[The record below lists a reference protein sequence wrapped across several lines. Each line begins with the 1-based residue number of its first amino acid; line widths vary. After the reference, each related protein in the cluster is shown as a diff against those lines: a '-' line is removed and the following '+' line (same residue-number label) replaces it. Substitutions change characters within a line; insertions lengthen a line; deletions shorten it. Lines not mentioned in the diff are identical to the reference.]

1 MYLKKVTYLGGQIGN
16 QAWKLGR
23 HLVKTSRISTPT
35 RRKVEICFGSVL
47 FSLDEWI
54 LCSDNQN
61 LQSTCPMDKW
71 SEKNVF
77 FPGESECE
85 LDMKKSRST
94 SHHSS
99 CYRKVQKSTLTS
111 CDKFLPSDWNK
122 EGNFTCRTREKL
134 WKQQLIDV
142 LYYCPRRDFAFWA
155 KSRGGTLVTRA
166 YIKESTYSW
175 NIQSYS
181 NIEII
186 SICLNRGR
194 EESVGSDDVSIV
206 CARKYEMVRMT

>member
-1 MYLKKVTYLGGQIGN
+1 MYPKKVTYLGGQIGN

-23 HLVKTSRISTPT
+23 HWVKTSRIGKPT

-71 SEKNVF
+71 SEKNVC

-85 LDMKKSRST
+85 FDMKKSRRT

-99 CYRKVQKSTLTS
+99 CYRRVQKSTLTS
-111 CDKFLPSDWNK
+111 CDKFLPFDWNK
-122 EGNFTCRTREKL
+122 EGTFTRRTREKL

-142 LYYCPRRDFAFWA
+142 LYYCKVLSFSANIPRSSGS
-155 KSRGGTLVTRA
+155 KTR
-166 YIKESTYSW
+166 
-175 NIQSYS
+175 
-181 NIEII
+181 
-186 SICLNRGR
+186 
-194 EESVGSDDVSIV
+194 VS
-206 CARKYEMVRMT
+206 CK